1 MNKLKTAAIS
11 AGVALGFVGGLYG
24 TLRGVME
31 CTDYSRADGNCVYA
45 TEHFG
50 LSMDEVHLYKCPD
63 SIELR
68 VAPFFSQDYELFDNN
83 NDGLVDKAVVG
94 TGIYYRQEGPAEL
107 FNKADATL
115 KEYLDKFENN
125 NADWRDAFS
134 W

>member
-1 MNKLKTAAIS
+1 MNKLKIVAIG
-11 AGVALGFVGGLYG
+11 AGVVLGLVGVLYG
-24 TLRGVME
+24 TLRGTME
-31 CTDYSRADGNCVYA
+31 SMDYSRADGNCVYA

-50 LSMDEVHLYKCPD
+50 LSMNKVYMHKCPN

-68 VAPFFSQDYELFDNN
+68 VVPFFGQDYELFDNN

-94 TGIYYRQEGPAEL
+94 TRIYYRQEDPAEL
-107 FNKADATL
+107 FNKADTTL